1 MTSKAQVA
9 SAGKTARNKPAD
21 TAAVSDPNDDGWD
34 VEMADNMD
42 FEERW
47 LALSAK
53 DKERSRIQ
61 RQMKAR
67 RELERRRD
75 EKRLQQQVEDW
86 PF

>member
-1 MTSKAQVA
+1 MASKAQTA
-9 SAGKTARNKPAD
+9 AAGKTTRSKPAN
-21 TAAVSDPNDDGWD
+21 TETVSDANDDSWD
-34 VEMADNMD
+34 VEPADSVEFD
-42 FEERW
+42 ERW
-47 LALSAK
+47 LTLSAK

-75 EKRLQQQVEDW
+75 EKRLQQLVEDW